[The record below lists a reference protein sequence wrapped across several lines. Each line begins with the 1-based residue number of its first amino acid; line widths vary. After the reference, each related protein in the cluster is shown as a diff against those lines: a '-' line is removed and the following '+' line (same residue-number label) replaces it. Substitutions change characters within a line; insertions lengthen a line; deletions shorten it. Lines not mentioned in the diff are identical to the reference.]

1 MTTKIESII
10 LPKMT
15 TPNRPINIASDPRVF
30 RGSIIAKQRE
40 ALRQI
45 QQVSEP
51 DTKIRL
57 HSFDVSM
64 MPGFWAQKIFPT
76 KATMT
81 KWISGFFGAVNKS
94 EDDRLISPCFTG
106 NGDSCSRRTLE
117 GRCRQK
123 QIEFGF
129 GKCQHNG
136 SGPSWA
142 ISGWV
147 SIRCAEHSFSLKLI
161 LSKPRRNAQ

>member
-51 DTKIRL
+51 DTK
-57 HSFDVSM
+57 SVY
-64 MPGFWAQKIFPT
+64 
-76 KATMT
+76 
-81 KWISGFFGAVNKS
+81 
-94 EDDRLISPCFTG
+94 
-106 NGDSCSRRTLE
+106 TLLTF
-117 GRCRQK
+117 R
-123 QIEFGF
+123 
-129 GKCQHNG
+129 
-136 SGPSWA
+136 
-142 ISGWV
+142 
-147 SIRCAEHSFSLKLI
+147 
-161 LSKPRRNAQ
+161 